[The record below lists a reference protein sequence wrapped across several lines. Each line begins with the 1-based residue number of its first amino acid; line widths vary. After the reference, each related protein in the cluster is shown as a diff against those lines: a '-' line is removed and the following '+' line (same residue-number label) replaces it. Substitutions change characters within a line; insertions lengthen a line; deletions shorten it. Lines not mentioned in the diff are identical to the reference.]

1 MPVMLLENYGINCY
15 LDVANMMYKPPPAE
29 HPSDDELPS
38 AGDVNSLAHLFKNW
52 GWWHSI
58 LFLIIMIV
66 AAGLHRA
73 VQCYIK
79 RKFDIRRAR

>member
-1 MPVMLLENYGINCY
+1 MLLENYRINCY

-29 HPSDDELPS
+29 HPRGDELPS
-38 AGDVNSLAHLFKNW
+38 AGDVNSLAHLFKDL

-66 AAGLHRA
+66 AAGVHRA

-79 RKFDIRRAR
+79 LEFDISRAR